1 MLLLFQS
8 GASVSS
14 TERACRQVSGLVS
27 RPPVHFE
34 GIRVQQL
41 QQAVRGDE
49 EALPRVRDGRC
60 QRRGEDG
67 EGQLRSSVWPDAGDA
82 KLRTSAQGTRRWY
95 AGIPVFR
102 RLGQRSMLYFVNVV
116 SNIDGW
122 ICCSTSS
129 LTNDY
134 FLRFEKSSKNRFKA
148 VERLICSKMK

>member
-67 EGQLRSSVWPDAGDA
+67 EGQLRSSV
-82 KLRTSAQGTRRWY
+82 
-95 AGIPVFR
+95 
-102 RLGQRSMLYFVNVV
+102 
-116 SNIDGW
+116 
-122 ICCSTSS
+122 
-129 LTNDY
+129 
-134 FLRFEKSSKNRFKA
+134 
-148 VERLICSKMK
+148 